1 MDIVIVEDDQIFNDT
16 INKYIEL
23 KHQKKS
29 IYEELDKCLEEF
41 QEYAGIDLKSDFE
54 GVVNLIFGITKVQ
67 LEFKFNRSIDKKK
80 LMELCKRTG
89 KPAQTYANVKFEYPT
104 KTMLKDMDTKMI
116 DDINSCIT
124 TKRGK
129 TSVSIDIK

>member
-1 MDIVIVEDDQIFNDT
+1 MDIRIVEEDEIFKETVERYLD
-16 INKYIEL
+16 L
-23 KHQKKS
+23 KSAKNS
-29 IYEELDKCLEEF
+29 IDEELDKCLEEF
-41 QEYAGIDLKSDFE
+41 QSYAGVDLK
-54 GVVNLIFGITKVQ
+54 VNLISGKTKVE
-67 LEFKFNRSIDKKK
+67 LEFKFNRSFDKKK

>member
-29 IYEELDKCLEEF
+29 IDEELDKCLEEF

-67 LEFKFNRSIDKKK
+67 LEFKFNRSINENLLSDLCKKK
-80 LMELCKRTG
+80 G
-89 KPAQTYANVKFEYPT
+89 KPAQTYAKVKFECPT
-104 KTMLKDMDTKMI
+104 KTMMSNMDTETI
-116 DDINSCIT
+116 NAINSIM
-124 TKRGK
+124 TKKRAK
-129 TSVSIDIK
+129 TSVKIDID

>member
-1 MDIVIVEDDQIFNDT
+1 MDVRIVEEDEIFKETVERYLD
-16 INKYIEL
+16 L
-23 KHQKKS
+23 KSAKNS
-29 IYEELDKCLEEF
+29 IDEELDKCLEEF
-41 QEYAGIDLKSDFE
+41 QSYAGVDLKSDFE
-54 GVVNLIFGITKVQ
+54 GKVNLISGRTKVE

>member
-1 MDIVIVEDDQIFNDT
+1 
-16 INKYIEL
+16 
-23 KHQKKS
+23 
-29 IYEELDKCLEEF
+29 
-41 QEYAGIDLKSDFE
+41 
-54 GVVNLIFGITKVQ
+54 
-67 LEFKFNRSIDKKK
+67 
-80 LMELCKRTG
+80 MELCKRTG